1 MGWKSKPL
9 GNTFGIEVA
18 GADLRDGLDERGRAE
33 LRGLLDQ
40 HLVVLFRNQ
49 QLSDEEHINVLGSF
63 GRVSDERGD
72 GVRNSFVSNVREG
85 GLFGDW
91 PLPFHQDY
99 GTFQATLAS
108 VISLYG
114 YELRG
119 PSMPTM
125 FASLVHGYRRLPAA
139 LREQVARLT
148 AVHSVDLTVDTGQV
162 GFEKRVRLLELP
174 EYPPESTHP
183 RQTHPV
189 VKSHSRTGAPMLFL
203 SEMHTSHI
211 EGLDSAHSEA
221 LVQRL
226 FAHLYDPACLVTHDW
241 AQGDLLIWDNVA
253 LQHGRRPVDRSAPVE
268 QRTLRR
274 IVICEKSTKEI
285 FKNIR
290 YNNSKGFTEAGSYS

>member
-1 MGWKSKPL
+1 MSWEFRPL
-9 GNTFGIEVA
+9 GNTFGIEIT
-18 GADLRDGLDERGRAE
+18 GADLRERLDEQARAE

-40 HLVVLFRNQ
+40 HLVLLFRNQ
-49 QLSDEEHINVLGSF
+49 LLSDDEHVDVLATF

-72 GVRNSFVSNVREG
+72 GVRHSFVSNVREG

-114 YELRG
+114 HELSG

-125 FASLVHGYRRLPAA
+125 FASLVHGYRRLPAE

-148 AVHSVDLTVDTGQV
+148 AVHSVDLTVDTGRV
-162 GFEKRVRLLELP
+162 GFEKRARLLELP
-174 EYPPESTHP
+174 VYPPEATHP
-183 RQTHPV
+183 RQTYPVLKPHP
-189 VKSHSRTGAPMLFL
+189 RTGAPMLFL

-226 FAHLYDPACLVTHDW
+226 FTHLYDPACLVTHDW

-253 LQHGRRPVDRSAPVE
+253 LQHGRRPVNRLAPDA

-274 IVICEKSTKEI
+274 IVICDKSTKEI

>member
-1 MGWKSKPL
+1 LGWKSKPL

-183 RQTHPV
+183 RQTYPV
-189 VKSHSRTGAPMLFL
+189 VKSHPRTGAPMLFL

-226 FAHLYDPACLVTHDW
+226 FAHLYDPACRVTHDW
-241 AQGDLLIWDNVA
+241 SQGDLLIWDNVA

>member
-1 MGWKSKPL
+1 MDWKSKPL
-9 GNTFGIEVA
+9 GNTFGIEIA
-18 GADLRDGLDERGRAE
+18 GADLREELDERGRAE
-33 LRGLLDQ
+33 LRRLLDE
-40 HLVVLFRNQ
+40 HLLIVFRNQ
-49 QLSDEEHINVLGSF
+49 HLSDDEHVDLLATF

-72 GVRNSFVSNVREG
+72 GVRHSFVSNVREG

-99 GTFQATLAS
+99 GTFQPTLAS

-119 PSMPTM
+119 PSMPTT
-125 FASLVHGYRRLPAA
+125 FASLIHGYRRLPAE
-139 LREQVARLT
+139 LRDQVARLT
-148 AVHSVDLTVDTGQV
+148 AVHSVDLTIDTGRV
-162 GFEKRVRLLELP
+162 GFEKRARLLESP
-174 EYPPESTHP
+174 EYPPEETHP
-183 RQTHPV
+183 RQTYPV
-189 VKSHSRTGAPMLFL
+189 VKPHPRTGAPMLFL

-211 EGLDSAHSEA
+211 EGFDSARSEA

-226 FAHLYDPACLVTHDW
+226 FAHLYDPAYLVAHEW

-253 LQHGRRPVDRSAPVE
+253 LQHGRRPVDLSAPVA

-274 IVICEKSTKEI
+274 IVICDKSTKEI

-290 YNNSKGFTEAGSYS
+290 YNNSKGFTEARKYS